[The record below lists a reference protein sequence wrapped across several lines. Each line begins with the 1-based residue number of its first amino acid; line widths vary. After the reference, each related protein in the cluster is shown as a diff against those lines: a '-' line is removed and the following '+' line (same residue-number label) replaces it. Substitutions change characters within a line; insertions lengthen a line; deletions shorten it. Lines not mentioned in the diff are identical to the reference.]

1 MITQEVKMPRTVR
14 FELLRPDEIVA
25 ERERCPVIY
34 LPIGPLEWHAPHLPF
49 GTDALNAEAAARSVA
64 EQVGGVVLPT
74 LFCGTERERNP
85 KMCQDLGFPADSYIV
100 GMDFPANA
108 IPSLYYREEFF
119 ALLVRET
126 LDRVI
131 RLGYKLVV
139 IVNGHGAA
147 NHMETLRRLSK
158 EFSALSPA
166 RVLFTVAFPVNARFA
181 HSIGHAD
188 VGEASVMM
196 ALQPESVDL
205 GQLPPL
211 DRPLRNVDYAIVD
224 SETFDGSPTPDYTV
238 REGADPRRHAS
249 AAWGREIMEQTAQEI
264 SEIVRAA
271 LTQL

>member
-1 MITQEVKMPRTVR
+1 MPRTVR
-14 FELLRPDEIVA
+14 FELLRPGEIVA

-49 GTDALNAEAAARSVA
+49 GTDALNAEAVARLVA
-64 EQVGGVVLPT
+64 EKVGGVVLPT
-74 LFCGTERERNP
+74 LFCGTERERSP
-85 KMCQDLGFPADSYIV
+85 KMCQDLGFPVDSYIV

-147 NHMETLRRLSK
+147 NHIQTLQRLCR
-158 EFSALSPA
+158 EFTALSPA
-166 RVLFTVAFPVNARFA
+166 RVLFTVAFPVNSRFA

-188 VGEASVMM
+188 AGETSLMM
-196 ALQPESVDL
+196 DLHPASVDL
-205 GQLPPL
+205 GQLPTL
-211 DRPLRNVDYAIVD
+211 DQPLRNVDYAIVD
-224 SETFDGSPTPDYTV
+224 SETFDGAPTPDFTV
-238 REGADPRRHAS
+238 REYADPRRNAS
-249 AAWGREIMEQTAQEI
+249 AARGRELLEETVCEI
-264 SEIVRAA
+264 SEMVRAA
-271 LTQL
+271 LVEQL